1 MKKLSNLIK
10 FSSNRK
16 LGFRV
21 QLFGRDF
28 FPWIKNQ
35 GLGQMTRFLYFS
47 LDFCHFFIKI
57 MCFSSNF
64 CPCSSF
70 AGVQGLAFLSSSF
83 RGLAFRS
90 SISTS
95 INVLKKM
102 SKKLKKSSKNGGTA
116 LILVFGTV
124 LFLVFLR
131 CMQDKLKFIILIV
144 VEGLALHQLHAHR
157 LQPRLPPCAGARWP
171 PDYPNAGIL
180 NAGISRKNYFWMIFS
195 LFFIFFQ

>member
-102 SKKLKKSSKNGGTA
+102 SKKLKKLSKNGGTA

-131 CMQDKLKFIILIV
+131 CMQDQIPVLN
-144 VEGLALHQLHAHR
+144 GALQY
-157 LQPRLPPCAGARWP
+157 
-171 PDYPNAGIL
+171 YPNRGKTI
-180 NAGISRKNYFWMIFS
+180 ISMIMRGTFCNDN
-195 LFFIFFQ
+195 LITYITI

>member
-131 CMQDKLKFIILIV
+131 CMQDYKCNQKMKELPTAEYCLARTISPDPIASPTKV
-144 VEGLALHQLHAHR
+144 VLVV
-157 LQPRLPPCAGARWP
+157 
-171 PDYPNAGIL
+171 PNH
-180 NAGISRKNYFWMIFS
+180 KKMYTETMVQYIFTS
-195 LFFIFFQ
+195 F

>member
-131 CMQDKLKFIILIV
+131 CMQDYTNGGWGRFSYRGLTLKEWWRLIL
-144 VEGLALHQLHAHR
+144 
-157 LQPRLPPCAGARWP
+157 
-171 PDYPNAGIL
+171 
-180 NAGISRKNYFWMIFS
+180 
-195 LFFIFFQ
+195 

>member
-1 MKKLSNLIK
+1 MMARLIIQGATKKHARLRPFPFLCEILIQFHEKIIK
-10 FSSNRK
+10 FDQIFVK
-16 LGFRV
+16 QKIRV
-21 QLFGRDF
+21 Q
-28 FPWIKNQ
+28 
-35 GLGQMTRFLYFS
+35 GLAFWTRFFS
-47 LDFCHFFIKI
+47 VDQKSGFGSNDMIFVFFIG
-57 MCFSSNF
+57 FLSLFHQNYVFFVNF

-131 CMQDKLKFIILIV
+131 CTLD
-144 VEGLALHQLHAHR
+144 
-157 LQPRLPPCAGARWP
+157 
-171 PDYPNAGIL
+171 
-180 NAGISRKNYFWMIFS
+180 
-195 LFFIFFQ
+195 

>member
-83 RGLAFRS
+83 RGLAFWSLISS
-90 SISTS
+90 SINELKKNVQNDEKNIKKVETPLT
-95 INVLKKM
+95 NVLNSSMELEIELQKAKPRNEE
-102 SKKLKKSSKNGGTA
+102 LKKAK
-116 LILVFGTV
+116 
-124 LFLVFLR
+124 
-131 CMQDKLKFIILIV
+131 
-144 VEGLALHQLHAHR
+144 
-157 LQPRLPPCAGARWP
+157 P
-171 PDYPNAGIL
+171 
-180 NAGISRKNYFWMIFS
+180 
-195 LFFIFFQ
+195 

>member
-1 MKKLSNLIK
+1 MTFGIIQGATKKHARLRPFPFLCEILIQFHEKIIK
-10 FSSNRK
+10 FDQIFVK
-16 LGFRV
+16 QKIRV

-57 MCFSSNF
+57 LCFSSNF

-70 AGVQGLAFLSSSF
+70 ARVQGLAFLSSSF

-90 SISTS
+90 SISIS

-131 CMQDKLKFIILIV
+131 CMQD
-144 VEGLALHQLHAHR
+144 
-157 LQPRLPPCAGARWP
+157 
-171 PDYPNAGIL
+171 Y
-180 NAGISRKNYFWMIFS
+180 
-195 LFFIFFQ
+195 

>member
-90 SISTS
+90 SISAS

-131 CMQDKLKFIILIV
+131 CMQDYYIFIKSSSNFCGPASIFH
-144 VEGLALHQLHAHR
+144 GLHNTTGE
-157 LQPRLPPCAGARWP
+157 PPSERVW
-171 PDYPNAGIL
+171 
-180 NAGISRKNYFWMIFS
+180 FTMIHVQERVF
-195 LFFIFFQ
+195 

>member
-131 CMQDKLKFIILIV
+131 CMQDYTIIILNQLFIRTPCRHPHRNSQNAP
-144 VEGLALHQLHAHR
+144 ALHR
-157 LQPRLPPCAGARWP
+157 QPKPAKWR
-171 PDYPNAGIL
+171 
-180 NAGISRKNYFWMIFS
+180 
-195 LFFIFFQ
+195 